1 MSPLQREEK
10 ATAITRYIQDKLK
23 SSHYLPSV
31 VDGEHQRVSWFMP
44 PDKGKFS
51 WLLPR
56 TEENDFCSVTTTG
69 LQVPVS
75 FSSEGFSTSRDPTAK
90 HSIFPAQQVPCCA
103 FGSGTRWG
111 CDPQPASHMELS
123 SFQTADTL
131 DHWGSESLIWIYS
144 SVSF

>member
-90 HSIFPAQQVPCCA
+90 HSIFPAQQVH
-103 FGSGTRWG
+103 
-111 CDPQPASHMELS
+111 PAVHLAQVQDGDVILSLRPTWS